1 MQRGDLF
8 FHFAAITG
16 FARVIIAPAKRASPV
31 ICHLH
36 HSFHLAALAAF
47 LAAIRASNHSAF
59 PGIATNALNLS
70 RVSAQSRCRTLSGI
84 ADVSM

>member
-8 FHFAAITG
+8 FRFAAITG

>member
-1 MQRGDLF
+1 MQRGGLF
-8 FHFAAITG
+8 FRFAAITG
-16 FARVIIAPAKRASPV
+16 FTRVIIAPAKRASPV

-36 HSFHLAALAAF
+36 HSFHLASLAAF